1 MYSQWVSGAQAH
13 VHSELGARGRC
24 TCFAAECT
32 ECMHVASANVQPV
45 AAWVRLHYICA
56 GHAQRPCCVELGLV
70 GAVWGANL
78 GGDLRAAGLQLGQ
91 SAMACM
97 I

>member
-45 AAWVRLHYICA
+45 AAWVRLHYNA
-56 GHAQRPCCVELGLV
+56 PGMLSAHAASSLGWWVLC
-70 GAVWGANL
+70 GALIW
-78 GGDLRAAGLQLGQ
+78 AAISGQ
-91 SAMACM
+91 QAFS
-97 I
+97 